1 MIEELVKWFLKDPVT
16 NLLAIFGG
24 SGLIAAVYKWFSV
37 WNGRRKIQVRILREN
52 YDPKTNPNSE
62 VLLQFE
68 VTNLGEKPTALEPVV
83 SVASLTPKG
92 KGITIALNVQ
102 EPDRHLPPHTPR
114 LFTAKAIVDA
124 VYVFCWYKRYR
135 FGISRGTDGIVRH
148 RNAKREEIGFWRY
161 WIEHFLFRYF
171 NVVVKSA

>member
-1 MIEELVKWFLKDPVT
+1 MIEDFVKWFLKDPVT

-24 SGLIAAVYKWFSV
+24 SGLIAAGYKWFSI

-52 YDPKTNPNSE
+52 YDPKTNPTSE

-92 KGITIALNVQ
+92 KRMAVALNVQ

-114 LFTAKAIVDA
+114 PFTARAVVDA

-135 FGISRGTDGIVRH
+135 FGISRGTNGIVRH

-161 WIEHFLFRYF
+161 WVEYFLFRYF
-171 NVVVKSA
+171 KVVVKAA